1 MKHWI
6 FSILIALPFFAFA
19 QPEGDAPYKK
29 VKGWPPLVLKTVDE
43 KDFTSKDLKNQ
54 NTIIMFFSPSCHHC
68 KDQMDDMLKRQKDLS
83 SYQVILATYQPEQ
96 EMKDFHK
103 YYQLNRHSNY
113 VLGRD
118 TKFLLPPFYKI
129 GNLPYLALYDK
140 KGNFIT
146 SYEGNVKVDAMLK
159 AFKSK

>member
-1 MKHWI
+1 
-6 FSILIALPFFAFA
+6 
-19 QPEGDAPYKK
+19 
-29 VKGWPPLVLKTVDE
+29 
-43 KDFTSKDLKNQ
+43 
-54 NTIIMFFSPSCHHC
+54 
-68 KDQMDDMLKRQKDLS
+68 
-83 SYQVILATYQPEQ
+83 
-96 EMKDFHK
+96 
-103 YYQLNRHSNY
+103 